1 MIVDAHAH
9 IFRLVNGMNKEGPTR
24 GLGYGAVAVADRRVE
39 VIPPLCEQTTHTPE
53 MLTRH
58 MDIAGVDKAVLL
70 QGPFYGECNQYVC
83 DAVRKYPGRFVGFAY
98 LDPWHRD
105 GRTALQEISA
115 TPEFVGV
122 KIEFSEATG
131 LSGIHPGARL
141 DDPGVEWLWEE
152 LERAGMVAVVDL
164 GAVGATSYQT
174 DSMQRIA
181 EGRPNLTMVI
191 AHLAQPTPTAESD
204 PDLWRRWTEQIE
216 LGLLPNVYFDTASL
230 PAYVAAEGYP
240 FPTAGRY
247 VAEAIRRIGSRKIMW
262 GTDIPALLQHATYPQ
277 LLRAA
282 HAHVESLSGSDRA
295 AVLGGN
301 AARVFR
307 RGGALRRTDS
317 TTKLQA

>member
-9 IFRLVNGMNKEGPTR
+9 IFRVVNGMNKEGPTK
-24 GLGYGAVAVADRRVE
+24 GLGYGAVEVGDRRIE

-70 QGPFYGECNQYVC
+70 QGPFYGECNQYVRE
-83 DAVRKYPGRFVGFAY
+83 AVRRYPGRFFGFAY
-98 LDPWHRD
+98 LDPWQRD
-105 GRTALQEISA
+105 ARAVLQEISA
-115 TPEFVGV
+115 TPEFVGL

-141 DDPGVEWLWEE
+141 EDPGVEWLWEE
-152 LERAGMVAVVDL
+152 LERARMVAVLDL
-164 GAVGATSYQT
+164 GSIGAASYQT
-174 DSMQRIA
+174 DSVRRIA
-181 EGRPNLTMVI
+181 ESRQNLTIII
-191 AHLAQPTPTAESD
+191 AHLGQPTPTAESD

-216 LGLLPNVYFDTASL
+216 LGLLPNVHFDTASL

-247 VAEAIRRIGSRKIMW
+247 LAEAVRRIGSRKIMW
-262 GTDIPALLQHATYPQ
+262 GTDVPALLQHATYPQ
-277 LLRAA
+277 LLRSVRS
-282 HAHVESLSGSDRA
+282 HLGWLSDSDRA

-301 AARVFR
+301 ALRVFR
-307 RGGALRRTDS
+307 RGGAL
-317 TTKLQA
+317 KAG